1 MKKSFQIFK
10 RDLGRLFR
18 NRAAVLILV
27 GISVLP
33 SLYAWF
39 NIAANM
45 DPYGNTKG
53 IQVAIANED
62 KGADSEQMSLDAGQN
77 IVDNLKKNDQL
88 GWKFVDAKESKKGVR
103 SGKYYAAIVIPDNFS
118 ESLLSILS
126 GDIKQPKL
134 DYYINEKKNAIAP
147 KITATASRTTGMCFQ
162 FEMLTAGRSPNT
174 VTPPKQTAMDLYRPH
189 FSSSM
194 KKETPF
200 CSSATPLV
208 IAPIDSIRKN
218 NPAQIHPVPPGKRLN
233 VAGRMLKIRLGP
245 TPGSNPIANT
255 AGKIARPARI
265 AASVS
270 RTITQIDAEKM
281 FCSFFI

>member
-88 GWKFVDAKESKKGVR
+88 GWKFVDAKEAKKGVR

-147 KITATASRTTGMCFQ
+147 KITDTGASTIQQEINDTFTSVAA
-162 FEMLTAGRSPNT
+162 ESISELLSKEAGELSGKVSEGNSSLIKAIADTRNGECGKYAGSGYGYCRVRSQSNRRQWKCACRYQNSGWT
-174 VTPPKQTAMDLYRPH
+174 VFNRILQW
-189 FSSSM
+189 
-194 KKETPF
+194 
-200 CSSATPLV
+200 V
-208 IAPIDSIRKN
+208 IERRDTFK
-218 NPAQIHPVPPGKRLN
+218 
-233 VAGRMLKIRLGP
+233 
-245 TPGSNPIANT
+245 
-255 AGKIARPARI
+255 
-265 AASVS
+265 
-270 RTITQIDAEKM
+270 
-281 FCSFFI
+281 